1 MVNNTDDSAT
11 LKLILEK
18 LTSIEKRLDTIELKN
33 SSDSSSSASDIG
45 TATGT
50 KIVIKKK
57 DSKPNIVKTGVI
69 KITNHPNG
77 CTVTGETFDKKS
89 IIKSC
94 KGWWTPS
101 IKGWTLKQVNSGEL
115 KKKLQECT
123 KTLSIEESD
132 TELEIDNTSNIN
144 SINVTNTIQKSSR
157 KETNSPTLMTNDD
170 ELDFLDD
177 SD

>member
-18 LTSIEKRLDTIELKN
+18 LTAIEKRLDTIEIKN
-33 SSDSSSSASDIG
+33 SSDSLGSSSDIG
-45 TATGT
+45 TATGK

-57 DSKPNIVKTGVI
+57 DSKPNITKTGVI

-101 IKGWTLKQVNSGEL
+101 IKGWTVKQVNSAEL
-115 KKKLQECT
+115 KKKLKECT
-123 KTLSIEESD
+123 KTLNIEESD
-132 TELEIDNTSNIN
+132 TELDIDNTSNTSN
-144 SINVTNTIQKSSR
+144 TSNTIQKNSK
-157 KETNSPTLMTNDD
+157 KETTSPVSFNED